1 MKSQNRINPQDIFD
15 GRSVPCSVKHGL
27 IIQRWLDLGVGECF
41 VLLNDRD
48 PARLREQFS
57 AQWPGTFSWEYL
69 VQGPDEFQAKITK
82 LKAVGAAPAE
92 VECWSG
98 H

>member
-1 MKSQNRINPQDIFD
+1 MKNQTHVNPENIFD

-27 IIQRWLDLGVGECF
+27 IIQKWLNLAVGGYF
-41 VLLNDRD
+41 VLLNVRD

-57 AQWPGTFSWEYL
+57 AQWPDTFSWEYL
-69 VQGPDEFQAKITK
+69 VQGPDEFQVKITK
-82 LKAVGAAPAE
+82 LKAIGTVSAE
-92 VECWSG
+92 VGCCGG